1 MTVTNQVSQTAS
13 STLTFDVNC
22 DSGYGIENIVVI
34 DTDTGTT
41 SSATVSWTSDG
52 SCTITGINSNI
63 QIGITVK
70 VVTTNNATI
79 DNLLYI
85 PNNQP
90 LENVDIN
97 NKYMIIPFT
106 DSSYLGYELFKVYN
120 DNYDGLQTTDYISL
134 PSYVQF
140 SNANGNIN
148 PTDIGFWKIV
158 YNAENTGTANDPS
171 YYGIVGVKS
180 SYLNSNDVAVS
191 FYVEPTISITLD
203 GLIDD
208 PQSLANA
215 DGTIPEGC
223 ILQGTPRSSSTQIES
238 TLVSDRGIIDYCWS
252 DNDRL
257 GVNKV
262 LYSQPVAY
270 YENGYTENQTSMP
283 NNSSYQTFKL
293 PYGTFIQWA
302 GFNAFTD
309 SNLDIPDNCEITTYF
324 SPSDNF
330 GIIEAHNTMST
341 DQYLAN
347 IDNFTQTQLNL
358 VLPLNSNFIA
368 SGGTAPLELCGISY
382 LQSQNKLFE
391 LIFEGID
398 VPIPVYIK
406 LYKEFNSS
414 ISTSFNTLITD
425 MSNSSFNKV
434 PIIATLD
441 PSTCNDLHLQTIPFN
456 VETLMG
462 DGSYYGAAGCIL
474 MYFKISDLEAYNDEH
489 YTSYT
494 GFSYAPNSYFEY
506 GLSANIDMSDRVS
519 EVQNFVI
526 DERSGFQDIEST
538 GYRAC
543 ILNVIADNNPESNQF
558 ARIAGIRF
566 S

>member
-1 MTVTNQVSQTAS
+1 MTVTNQVSQTTS

-22 DSGYGIENIVVI
+22 DPGYGIKNIVVI
-34 DTDTGTT
+34 DTSTGTT
-41 SSATVSWTSDG
+41 SSATASWTNDG

-79 DNLLYI
+79 NNLLYI

-106 DSSYLGYELFKVYN
+106 DSSYSEYELFKVYN
-120 DNYDGLQTTDYISL
+120 DNYDGLQTTSCISL

-158 YNAENTGTANDPS
+158 YNTENTGTADDPS

-191 FYVEPTISITLD
+191 FYVEPTISITLE
-203 GLIDD
+203 GLTDE
-208 PQSLANA
+208 PNTLANEEH
-215 DGTIPEGC
+215 TVPEGC
-223 ILQGTPRSSSTQIES
+223 ILQGSPKSSSTQIES
-238 TLVSDRGIIDYCWS
+238 TTVDGRGVLDYCWS

-257 GVNKV
+257 GENKV
-262 LYSQPVAY
+262 LYSQPVIY
-270 YENGYTENQTSMP
+270 YENGYTENYTSMP
-283 NNSSYQTFKL
+283 NNSSYQIFKL
-293 PYGTFIQWA
+293 PYDTFIQWA
-302 GFNAFTD
+302 GFNAFGRDD
-309 SNLDIPDNCEITTYF
+309 SNLNIPDNCEITTYF
-324 SPSDNF
+324 SSSNNF
-330 GIIEAHNTMST
+330 SIIEAHNTMPT

-358 VLPLNSNFIA
+358 VLPLNSNIITS
-368 SGGTAPLELCGISY
+368 SGSVPLELCGISY

-391 LIFEGID
+391 LVFD
-398 VPIPVYIK
+398 NNNVPIPIYIK
-406 LYKEFNSS
+406 LYKEFDGEL
-414 ISTSFNTLITD
+414 STSFDTLITD
-425 MSNSSFNKV
+425 MSNSLFNKV
-434 PIIATLD
+434 PIIATID
-441 PSTCNDLHLQTIPFN
+441 PSTSHDSQTIPFN
-456 VETLMG
+456 VETLMSA
-462 DGSYYGAAGCIL
+462 DSDYSAVGCIL
-474 MYFKISDLEAYNDEH
+474 MYFKISDLEAYNNEH

-494 GFSYAPNSYFEY
+494 GFSYTSNSYSNY
-506 GLSANIDMSDRVS
+506 GLDAHIDMSDEVS

-526 DERSGFQDIEST
+526 DERSGYQDIENT

-543 ILNVIADNNPESNQF
+543 ILNVRVNDNPESNQF
-558 ARIAGIRF
+558 VKITGIQF

>member
-22 DSGYGIENIVVI
+22 DSGYGIKNIVVI

-79 DNLLYI
+79 NNLLYI

-97 NKYMIIPFT
+97 NKYVIIPFT
-106 DSSYLGYELFKVYN
+106 DRSYSDYELFKVYN
-120 DNYDGLQTTDYISL
+120 DNYDGLQTTSYISL

-140 SNANGNIN
+140 SNANDNIN

-158 YNAENTGTANDPS
+158 YNAENTGTADDPS

-191 FYVEPTISITLD
+191 FYVEPTVSITLE

-223 ILQGTPRSSSTQIES
+223 ILQGSPKSSATQIES
-238 TLVSDRGIIDYCWS
+238 TTVDGRGIINYCWS

-257 GVNKV
+257 GENKV
-262 LYSQPVAY
+262 LYSQPVIY
-270 YENGYTENQTSMP
+270 YENGYTENYTSMP
-283 NNSSYQTFKL
+283 NNSSYQIFKL
-293 PYGTFIQWA
+293 PYDTFIQWA
-302 GFNAFTD
+302 GFNAFDD
-309 SNLDIPDNCEITTYF
+309 SNGSLNIPDNCEITTYF
-324 SPSDNF
+324 NPSNNF

-368 SGGTAPLELCGISY
+368 SGGTVPLELCGISY
-382 LQSQNKLFE
+382 LQSQNKLFT
-391 LIFEGID
+391 LIFDDIA

-406 LYKEFNSS
+406 LYKEFDSS
-414 ISTSFNTLITD
+414 RSTSFDTLITD
-425 MSNSSFNKV
+425 MSNSLFNKV
-434 PIIATLD
+434 PITATIY
-441 PSTCNDLHLQTIPFN
+441 PSAGNRSQTIPFN

-462 DGSYYGAAGCIL
+462 DGLDYSAAGCIL
-474 MYFKISDLEAYNDEH
+474 MYFKISDLEAYNNEH

-494 GFSYAPNSYFEY
+494 GFSYASNSYSDY
-506 GLSANIDMSDRVS
+506 GLDAHIDMSDEVD

-526 DERSGFQDIEST
+526 DERSGYEDIEST

-543 ILNVIADNNPESNQF
+543 ILNVRANTNPESNQF
-558 ARIAGIRF
+558 ARITDIQF